1 MIAVPAA
8 QEAWPH
14 DVAMLIADDHHLVR
28 DGMRLMVG
36 AMFPR
41 ARVSDAADG
50 DELVRQARRLGGHAL
65 ALVDLNMPGMDKGA
79 MLASLARDFPG
90 LRLVVVSALTS
101 PDVIRRALAL
111 PTVYAFVPKSADAQ
125 RMRRALDAALKGQ
138 RLPYEV
144 PPDESEPPADAGLT
158 PRMQE
163 IRLLLRQGMSN
174 KAIAQK
180 LNLSEGTVKNY
191 MTDIFR
197 VLSVTNRTQAAR
209 YNPDTA

>member
-125 RMRRALDAALKGQ
+125 RMRRALDAALNGQ